1 MEGQGLVLRA
11 LELAAVLALP
21 IVAANL
27 VAGVL
32 AGVLQAITGWQD
44 AALSQVPRLI
54 IIVLVL
60 IPLWPWM
67 AGEIVEFAQ
76 LAWAP
81 ANWAPTP

>member
-1 MEGQGLVLRA
+1 MEGQHLVLRA
-11 LELAAVLALP
+11 LELTATLALP

-32 AGVLQAITGWQD
+32 AGVIQAVTGWQD

-54 IIVLVL
+54 IVVLVL

-67 AGEIVEFAQ
+67 ASEIVDFARV
-76 LAWAP
+76 AWAP
-81 ANWAPTP
+81 GALSATP